1 MKAKVFF
8 TCLFALSLSATAQNV
23 TGNGEWKEI
32 QPNEISINP
41 INLYQ
46 DWIVLAVNNEEKP
59 NAMLLT
65 MGTLGAFR
73 GKPIASIFVNESR
86 YTYELLE
93 KSEYFTLA
101 VFPEQYKE
109 NVRYLGQHS
118 GRDGS
123 DKIKDAGFHVSKT
136 ELGNPFFDQA
146 NLVIECRMIYTGKWD
161 ESRLDD
167 SIKSAFYRDGE
178 RRPAHQQF
186 IGEIVHVWQK

>member
-1 MKAKVFF
+1 MKAKIIL
-8 TCLFALSLSATAQNV
+8 TIMLAMSMNALAQNV
-23 TGNGEWKEI
+23 TLSGGWKEI
-32 QPNEISINP
+32 EPKEVGINP
-41 INLYQ
+41 INLFQ
-46 DWIVLAVNNEEKP
+46 DWIVLAVNNDEKP

-65 MGTLGAFR
+65 MGTMGAFR
-73 GKPIASIFVNESR
+73 GKPIVSIFVNESR

-93 KSEYFTLA
+93 KNPYFTLS
-101 VFPEQYKE
+101 VFPEQYKD
-109 NVRYLGQHS
+109 NVQYLGQHS

-123 DKIKDAGFHVSKT
+123 DKIKDAGFEVSKT

-146 NLVIECRMIYTGKWD
+146 NLVIECRMLYTGKWD

-186 IGEIVHVWQK
+186 IAEIVHVWQK

>member
-1 MKAKVFF
+1 MKAKVIF
-8 TCLFALSLSATAQNV
+8 TCLLALSLSATAQNV

-93 KSEYFTLA
+93 KCEYFTLA
-101 VFPEQYKE
+101 VFPEQYTE

-123 DKIKDAGFHVSKT
+123 DKIKDAGFQVSKT

>member
-1 MKAKVFF
+1 MKKSI
-8 TCLFALSLSATAQNV
+8 LFCCMLAIATSVCGQNAALS
-23 TGNGEWKEI
+23 NGWQEI
-32 QPNEISINP
+32 QPKEVTTNP
-41 INLYQ
+41 VSLFD
-46 DWIVLAVNNEEKP
+46 DWIVLAVNNDDKP

-65 MGTLGAFR
+65 MGTMGVFR
-73 GKPIASIFVNESR
+73 GKPIVSIFVNESR

-93 KSEYFTLA
+93 KNPYFTLA

-123 DKIKDAGFHVSKT
+123 DKIKDAGLTVGKT

-161 ESRLDD
+161 LDRLDD
-167 SIKSAFYRDGE
+167 SIKSGFYRDGE
-178 RRPAHQQF
+178 LRPMHQQF
-186 IGEIVHVWQK
+186 MAEIVHVWKK

>member
-1 MKAKVFF
+1 MKTKIILIFMLVMSMN
-8 TCLFALSLSATAQNV
+8 ALAQNV
-23 TGNGEWKEI
+23 TPSGGWKEI
-32 QPNEISINP
+32 EPKDISINS
-41 INLYQ
+41 IHLFE
-46 DWIVLAVNNEEKP
+46 DWIVLAVNNDEKP

-65 MGTLGAFR
+65 MGTMGAFR
-73 GKPIASIFVNESR
+73 GKPIVSIFVNESR

-93 KSEYFTLA
+93 KNPYFTLS

-109 NVRYLGQHS
+109 NVHYLGEHS

-123 DKIKDAGFHVSKT
+123 DKIKDAGLQVSKT

-167 SIKSAFYRDGE
+167 SIKLAFYRDGE

-186 IGEIVHVWQK
+186 IAEIVHVWQK